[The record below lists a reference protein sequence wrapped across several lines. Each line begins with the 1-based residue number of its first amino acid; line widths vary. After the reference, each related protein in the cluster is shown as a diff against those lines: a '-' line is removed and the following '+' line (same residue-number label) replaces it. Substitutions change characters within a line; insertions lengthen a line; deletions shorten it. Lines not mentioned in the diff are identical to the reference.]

1 MDFEEAS
8 EALSLT
14 LSWVKATHF
23 PALRAKAKI

>member
-8 EALSLT
+8 EALSLI

-23 PALRAKAKI
+23 PALSAKAKI